1 MYSAQQRIIAAGVI
15 GNVLEWYDFAIY
27 GYFAAA
33 IGRQFFPHE
42 DPVAQL
48 LSAFGVFALGYLMRP
63 LGGALFGHIGDQ
75 FGRRAALTLS
85 VAAMAIPTFLIGLL
99 PGYATLGLWAPAAL
113 TLLRMTQG
121 FSIGGEF
128 TSSVVFLVERA
139 PEGRRGL
146 MGALAMSGATGGILL
161 GSAVGAAFAAALPTT
176 ALETWGWRIP
186 FLLGLIVGIAGYFLR
201 RHVLEMIPTVRRKR
215 SPIIDTLHHH
225 WRTVIGFAGLSFF
238 GAAGFYVCFVY
249 LVSWLQTA
257 DRFPASRALEIN
269 SFSMAMMLPTVI
281 LAGLLSDRFGR
292 KPLLLSSTLLGIVG
306 ALPLFWLVHHP
317 SVALAQ
323 FGQLGF
329 VLIIG
334 LYLGALPTAVVEA
347 APPSVR
353 CTAVSLGYNICFGVI
368 GGLSPLVA
376 AWLIT
381 RTGDEIAPAFFIA
394 ASAVVTLLAV
404 ISLRETYRASFPSV
418 NSRAAPAYT

>member
-1 MYSAQQRIIAAGVI
+1 
-15 GNVLEWYDFAIY
+15 
-27 GYFAAA
+27 
-33 IGRQFFPHE
+33 
-42 DPVAQL
+42 
-48 LSAFGVFALGYLMRP
+48 
-63 LGGALFGHIGDQ
+63 
-75 FGRRAALTLS
+75 
-85 VAAMAIPTFLIGLL
+85 
-99 PGYATLGLWAPAAL
+99 
-113 TLLRMTQG
+113 
-121 FSIGGEF
+121 
-128 TSSVVFLVERA
+128 
-139 PEGRRGL
+139 
-146 MGALAMSGATGGILL
+146 
-161 GSAVGAAFAAALPTT
+161 
-176 ALETWGWRIP
+176 
-186 FLLGLIVGIAGYFLR
+186 
-201 RHVLEMIPTVRRKR
+201 MIPTSRRKR

-225 WRTVIGFAGLSFF
+225 WRTVIGFAGLSVF
-238 GAAGFYVCFVY
+238 GAAGFYVSFVY

-292 KPLLLSSTLLGIVG
+292 KPLLLFSTLLGIVG

-317 SVALAQ
+317 SIAFAQ

-334 LYLGALPTAVVEA
+334 VYLGALPAAVVEA

-376 AWLIT
+376 AWLVT
-381 RTGDEIAPAFFIA
+381 RTGDEIAPAFFIV
-394 ASAVVTLLAV
+394 ASAAVTLLAV

>member
-1 MYSAQQRIIAAGVI
+1 MSQTCNAWRMGMNSAQYRIIATGVI

-33 IGRQFFPHE
+33 IGRQFFSHE

-63 LGGALFGHIGDQ
+63 LGGALF
-75 FGRRAALTLS
+75 
-85 VAAMAIPTFLIGLL
+85 
-99 PGYATLGLWAPAAL
+99 
-113 TLLRMTQG
+113 
-121 FSIGGEF
+121 E
-128 TSSVVFLVERA
+128 
-139 PEGRRGL
+139 
-146 MGALAMSGATGGILL
+146 LAMFGATGGILL
-161 GSAVGAAFAAALPTT
+161 GSAVGAAFAAALPAT

-225 WRTVIGFAGLSFF
+225 WRTVIGVAGLSVF
-238 GAAGFYVCFVY
+238 GASGFYVCFVY

-292 KPLLLSSTLLGIVG
+292 KPLLLFSTLLGIVG

-317 SVALAQ
+317 SIAFAQ

-334 LYLGALPTAVVEA
+334 VYLGALPTAVVEA